1 MRENRKDCPASGG
14 FDGRVT
20 YRVYLTV
27 EHDVGDARMTI
38 DTVIETRNWEI
49 LYWIGFSLHIDRC
62 LRNGSVSRTKCLFP
76 G

>member
-14 FDGRVT
+14 FDGRV
-20 YRVYLTV
+20 YLTV
-27 EHDVGDARMTI
+27 EHDVGDQRRTI

-49 LYWIGFSLHIDRC
+49 LYWIGFSLHIDRG
-62 LRNGSVSRTKCLFP
+62 LRNESVSRTKCLFP